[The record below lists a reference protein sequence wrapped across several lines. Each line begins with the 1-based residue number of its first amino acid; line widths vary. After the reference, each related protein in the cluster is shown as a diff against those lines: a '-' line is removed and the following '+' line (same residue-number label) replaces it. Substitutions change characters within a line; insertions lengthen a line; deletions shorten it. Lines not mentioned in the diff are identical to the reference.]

1 MNIAVLGT
9 GVVGQVLASALAAK
23 GHAVMMGTRDVQQ
36 ALAREQKAIGA
47 QLTLAEWHRQNPQV
61 GLGTFAEAAAFGE
74 VVANATSGFG
84 ALPALEAAG
93 EANLDGKILIDV
105 SNPLDFSRG
114 MPPTLFVAN
123 TDSLG
128 EQIQRRFPGSKVVK
142 TLNTVNAYLMVNPRQ
157 LAGGDHTLFVS
168 GDDAQAKATV
178 AGYLRDWFGWEDV
191 IDLGDITTARGTEML
206 LPIWVRL
213 WGALQTPVFNFKVV
227 RQAAGQ

>member
-1 MNIAVLGT
+1 M
-9 GVVGQVLASALAAK
+9 VGQIIASALAAK
-23 GHAVMMGTRDVQQ
+23 GHSVMMGTRDVRMT
-36 ALAREQKAIGA
+36 LERDQKTAA
-47 QLTLAEWHRQNPQV
+47 TRLTLAEWHRQNPQV
-61 GLGTFAEAAAFGE
+61 RLGIFAEAAALGE
-74 VVANATSGFG
+74 VIFNATNGFG
-84 ALPALEAAG
+84 ALPALESAG
-93 EANLDGKILIDV
+93 EANLDGKILIDI

-128 EQIQRRFPGSKVVK
+128 EQIQRRFPGLKVVK
-142 TLNTVNAYLMVNPRQ
+142 TLNTVNAYLMVNPQQ

-168 GDDAQAKATV
+168 GNDLEAKARVTQ
-178 AGYLRDWFGWEDV
+178 YLRDWFGWKDV

-227 RQAAGQ
+227 RQG